1 MAHIDDSL
9 LIYFESSKISVSTNG
24 KTQTNG
30 TNGDII
36 GDGDKLNG
44 RRKFSKRDEELIRLI
59 GQHLL
64 SVGLENSARTLVK
77 ESDTTFENTSAS
89 LFRQSILDG
98 DWENAFTALEQLQ
111 YEIKKKNKGMCF
123 IQQLVSIK
131 NSVQKFRANRV
142 SSLEIFKMD
151 F

>member
-1 MAHIDDSL
+1 
-9 LIYFESSKISVSTNG
+9 LIYFKSSKITNG
-24 KTQTNG
+24 KTNG
-30 TNGDII
+30 TNGDVT
-36 GDGDKLNG
+36 GEGDKLNG

-98 DWENAFTALEQLQ
+98 DWENAFSALNQLQ

-123 IQQLVSIK
+123 ITLIVSLQLINTLTHSK
-131 NSVQKFRANRV
+131 SVDK
-142 SSLEIFKMD
+142 I
-151 F
+151 

>member
-1 MAHIDDSL
+1 M
-9 LIYFESSKISVSTNG
+9 IYFKSSKITNG
-24 KTQTNG
+24 KTNG
-30 TNGDII
+30 TNGDVT

-98 DWENAFTALEQLQ
+98 DWENAFAALNQLQ

-123 IQQLVSIK
+123 IVMTNI
-131 NSVQKFRANRV
+131 V
-142 SSLEIFKMD
+142 
-151 F
+151 

>member
-1 MAHIDDSL
+1 M
-9 LIYFESSKISVSTNG
+9 IYFKSSKITNG
-24 KTQTNG
+24 KTNG
-30 TNGDII
+30 TNGDVT
-36 GDGDKLNG
+36 GEGDKLNG

-98 DWENAFTALEQLQ
+98 DWENAFSALNQLQ

-123 IQQLVSIK
+123 MTPIVSLQLINTLTHSK
-131 NSVQKFRANRV
+131 SVDK
-142 SSLEIFKMD
+142 I
-151 F
+151 

>member
-1 MAHIDDSL
+1 MENSNGD
-9 LIYFESSKISVSTNG
+9 SSKITNG
-24 KTQTNG
+24 KTNG
-30 TNGDII
+30 TNGDVT

-98 DWENAFTALEQLQ
+98 DWENAFSALNQLQ
-111 YEIKKKNKGMCF
+111 YEIKKKNKVTQMKF
-123 IQQLVSIK
+123 YILE
-131 NSVQKFRANRV
+131 QKF
-142 SSLEIFKMD
+142 LELRKMETV
-151 F
+151 

>member
-1 MAHIDDSL
+1 MENSNGD
-9 LIYFESSKISVSTNG
+9 SSKITNG
-24 KTQTNG
+24 KTNG
-30 TNGDII
+30 TNGDVT
-36 GDGDKLNG
+36 GEGDKLNG

-98 DWENAFTALEQLQ
+98 DWENAFSALNQLQ

-123 IQQLVSIK
+123 MTHIVRLINTVTK
-131 NSVQKFRANRV
+131 SVDK
-142 SSLEIFKMD
+142 I
-151 F
+151 

>member
-1 MAHIDDSL
+1 M
-9 LIYFESSKISVSTNG
+9 
-24 KTQTNG
+24 
-30 TNGDII
+30 
-36 GDGDKLNG
+36 
-44 RRKFSKRDEELIRLI
+44 
-59 GQHLL
+59 

-123 IQQLVSIK
+123 IQQLVSIT
-131 NSVQKFRANRV
+131 NPFSTRKFRASILARNFRV
-142 SSLEIFKMD
+142 ENGLMMD
-151 F
+151 TNGKCDLDCMAYNL

>member
-1 MAHIDDSL
+1 MAIGKQSQTFKGRVIGSKIL
-9 LIYFESSKISVSTNG
+9 RTIIGCPIILIYFKSSKITNG
-24 KTQTNG
+24 KTNG
-30 TNGDII
+30 TNGDVT

-98 DWENAFTALEQLQ
+98 DWENAFAALNQLQ

-123 IQQLVSIK
+123 MTHIV
-131 NSVQKFRANRV
+131 
-142 SSLEIFKMD
+142 
-151 F
+151 

>member
-1 MAHIDDSL
+1 M
-9 LIYFESSKISVSTNG
+9 IYFESSKITNG
-24 KTQTNG
+24 KTNG
-30 TNGDII
+30 TNGDVT
-36 GDGDKLNG
+36 GEGDKLNG

-98 DWENAFTALEQLQ
+98 DWENAFSALNQLQ

-123 IQQLVSIK
+123 MTLIVSLQLINTLT
-131 NSVQKFRANRV
+131 NSKSVDK
-142 SSLEIFKMD
+142 I
-151 F
+151 

>member
-1 MAHIDDSL
+1 M
-9 LIYFESSKISVSTNG
+9 IYFKSSKITNG
-24 KTQTNG
+24 KTNG
-30 TNGDII
+30 TNGDVT

-98 DWENAFTALEQLQ
+98 DWENAFAALNQLQ
-111 YEIKKKNKGMCF
+111 YYARYRAACRAHAVAGRRFLTDFVFCCTWHRNM
-123 IQQLVSIK
+123 VS
-131 NSVQKFRANRV
+131 V
-142 SSLEIFKMD
+142 
-151 F
+151 

>member
-1 MAHIDDSL
+1 M
-9 LIYFESSKISVSTNG
+9 IYFESSKITNG
-24 KTQTNG
+24 KTNG
-30 TNGDII
+30 TNGDVT
-36 GDGDKLNG
+36 GEGDKLNG

-98 DWENAFTALEQLQ
+98 DWENAFSALNQLQ

-123 IQQLVSIK
+123 MTHIVRPIITMTK
-131 NSVQKFRANRV
+131 SVDK
-142 SSLEIFKMD
+142 I
-151 F
+151 

>member
-1 MAHIDDSL
+1 M
-9 LIYFESSKISVSTNG
+9 IYFESSKITNG
-24 KTQTNG
+24 KTNG
-30 TNGDII
+30 TNGDVT
-36 GDGDKLNG
+36 GEGDKLNG

-98 DWENAFTALEQLQ
+98 DWENAFSALNQLQ

-123 IQQLVSIK
+123 IIPIVSLQLINTLTHSK
-131 NSVQKFRANRV
+131 SVDK
-142 SSLEIFKMD
+142 I
-151 F
+151 

>member
-1 MAHIDDSL
+1 MAIGKQSQIFKGGVIGSKIL
-9 LIYFESSKISVSTNG
+9 RTIIGCPIILIYFKSSKITNG
-24 KTQTNG
+24 KTNG
-30 TNGDII
+30 TNGDVT

-98 DWENAFTALEQLQ
+98 DWENAFAALNQLQ

-123 IQQLVSIK
+123 MTHIV
-131 NSVQKFRANRV
+131 
-142 SSLEIFKMD
+142 
-151 F
+151 

>member
-1 MAHIDDSL
+1 M
-9 LIYFESSKISVSTNG
+9 IYFKSSKITNG
-24 KTQTNG
+24 KTNG
-30 TNGDII
+30 TNGDVT
-36 GDGDKLNG
+36 GEGDKLNG

-98 DWENAFTALEQLQ
+98 DWENAFSALNQLQ

-123 IQQLVSIK
+123 MTLIVSLQLINTLT
-131 NSVQKFRANRV
+131 NSKSVDKIGNI
-142 SSLEIFKMD
+142 LE
-151 F
+151 